1 MSKFFVIKNNMIS
14 KPKGTLDFLPDDAYK
29 RRHIENKLR
38 EIATLFNYKEIRT
51 PTFEKTELFRRGIG
65 EETDIVS
72 KEMYSFHENEFTLKP
87 EMTAPVI
94 RSYIENSL
102 YNVSPVTKLY
112 YIANMY
118 RHERPQAG
126 RYREFSQFGA
136 EVIGSGD
143 YAADV
148 ELISLGVFFL
158 KNFGLNNL
166 KIKINNIGS
175 LEERAVYIKDLKDY
189 LLKHL
194 VDLSVDSWHRLE
206 KNPLRILDSKNPND
220 IKIVENAPNIN
231 EYLGTE
237 NRKHF
242 EDVLNGLKSL
252 NIEYEVDYKL
262 VRGLDYYTSTTF
274 EIVSDSLGA
283 QNAVLGGG
291 RYDKLIEQLDGK
303 PTPAIGFACG
313 LERLA
318 LVLEANNYVYPEED
332 CPHLYIVTSGEEARK
347 KALVISHKLREN
359 GIYCEIDLLNRSIK
373 SQMKEANK
381 YKAKYVA
388 VVGENEITT
397 NEVKIK
403 RMNDGSESGINLD
416 EIINYNF
423 N

>member
-1 MSKFFVIKNNMIS
+1 MIT
-14 KPKGTLDFLPDDAYK
+14 KPKGTLDFLPDDAFK
-29 RRHIENKLR
+29 RQHIENKLR
-38 EIATLFNYKEIRT
+38 GIASLFNYKEIRT
-51 PTFEKTELFRRGIG
+51 PSFEKTELFKRGIG

-72 KEMYSFHENEFTLKP
+72 KEMYSFQESEFTLKP

-102 YNVSPVTKLY
+102 YNISPVTKLY

-136 EVIGSGD
+136 EVIGSSE
-143 YAADV
+143 YSADV

-158 KNFGLNNL
+158 KSFGLNDL

-175 LEERAVYIKDLKDY
+175 LEERAVYIKELKDY
-189 LLKHL
+189 LLKYL
-194 VDLSVDSWHRLE
+194 VDLSVDSRQRLE

-220 IKIVENAPNIN
+220 RKILENAPNIN
-231 EYLGTE
+231 EYLGAE
-237 NRKHF
+237 NKKHF
-242 EDVLNGLKSL
+242 EDVLNGLESL
-252 NIEYEVDYKL
+252 GIKYEIDYKL

-291 RYDKLIEQLDGK
+291 RYDKLIEQLDGR

-313 LERLA
+313 LERLT
-318 LVLEANNYVYPEED
+318 LVLESSNYAFPEEEN
-332 CPHLYIVTSGEEARK
+332 PHLYIVTSGEEARK
-347 KALVISHKLREN
+347 KALVISNKLREN

-388 VVGENEITT
+388 VIGENEIAT

-416 EIINYNF
+416 EITNYNF

>member
-1 MSKFFVIKNNMIS
+1 MIS
-14 KPKGTLDFLPDDAYK
+14 KPKGTLDFLPDDAFK
-29 RRHIENKLR
+29 RQHIEKKLR
-38 EIATLFNYKEIRT
+38 EIATLFNYREIRT
-51 PTFEKTELFRRGIG
+51 PTFEKTELFKRGIG

-72 KEMYSFHENEFTLKP
+72 KEMYSFHDAEFTLKP

-112 YIANMY
+112 YISNMF

-136 EVIGSGD
+136 EVIGSSE
-143 YAADV
+143 YVADI

-158 KNFGLNNL
+158 KSFGLNEL
-166 KIKINNIGS
+166 KIKINNIGT
-175 LEERAVYIKDLKDY
+175 LEERTEYIKELREY
-189 LLKHL
+189 LLKYSA
-194 VDLSVDSWHRLE
+194 DLSEDSKRRLE
-206 KNPLRILDSKNPND
+206 TNPLRILDSKNPND
-220 IKIVENAPNIN
+220 IRLLENAPTIN
-231 EYLGTE
+231 EYLGNE
-237 NRKHF
+237 NKVHF
-242 EDVLNGLKSL
+242 ENVLNGLKSL
-252 NIEYEVDYKL
+252 EIEYVIDYKL

-274 EIVSDSLGA
+274 EILSDSLGA

-313 LERLA
+313 LERLS
-318 LVLEANNYVYPEED
+318 LVLEASGYVFPEED
-332 CPHLYIVTSGEEARK
+332 NPHLYIVTSGEEARK
-347 KALVISHKLREN
+347 KALVISNKLREN
-359 GIYCEIDLLNRSIK
+359 GIFCEIDLLNRSVK
-373 SQMKEANK
+373 SQMKEANR

-388 VVGENEITT
+388 VIGDDEIKT

-416 EIINYNF
+416 EITNYNF

>member
-1 MSKFFVIKNNMIS
+1 MIS
-14 KPKGTLDFLPDDAYK
+14 KPKGTLDFLPDDAFK
-29 RRHIENKLR
+29 RQHIEKKLR

-51 PTFEKTELFRRGIG
+51 PTFEKTELFKRGIG

-72 KEMYSFHENEFTLKP
+72 KEMYSFHDAEFTLKP

-102 YNVSPVTKLY
+102 YNISPVTKLY
-112 YIANMY
+112 YISNMF

-136 EVIGSGD
+136 EVIGSSE
-143 YAADV
+143 YVADI

-158 KNFGLNNL
+158 KSFGLNEL
-166 KIKINNIGS
+166 KIKINNIGN
-175 LEERAVYIKDLKDY
+175 LEERAEYIKDLREY
-189 LLKHL
+189 LLKYS
-194 VDLSVDSWHRLE
+194 VDLSEDSKRRLE

-220 IKIVENAPNIN
+220 IKILEGAPTIN
-231 EYLGTE
+231 EYLGNE
-237 NRKHF
+237 NKVHF
-242 EDVLNGLKSL
+242 ENVLNGLKSL
-252 NIEYEVDYKL
+252 DIDYVIDYKL

-313 LERLA
+313 LERLT
-318 LVLEANNYVYPEED
+318 LVLEASGYVFPEEEY
-332 CPHLYIVTSGEEARK
+332 PHLYIVTSGEEARK
-347 KALVISHKLREN
+347 KALVISNKLREN
-359 GIYCEIDLLNRSIK
+359 GIFCEIDLLNRSVK

-388 VVGENEITT
+388 VIGEDEIKT

-416 EIINYNF
+416 EITNF
-423 N
+423 NFN

>member
-1 MSKFFVIKNNMIS
+1 MIS
-14 KPKGTLDFLPDDAYK
+14 KPKGTLDFLPDDAFI
-29 RRHIENKLR
+29 RQHIENKLR
-38 EIATLFNYKEIRT
+38 YAASLFNYKEIRT
-51 PTFEKTELFRRGIG
+51 PSFEKTELFRRGIG
-65 EETDIVS
+65 EATDIVS
-72 KEMYSFHENEFTLKP
+72 KEMYSFSNNEFTLKP

-94 RSYIENSL
+94 RAYIENSL
-102 YNVSPVTKLY
+102 YNVSPVMKLY

-136 EVIGSGD
+136 EVIGSSD
-143 YAADV
+143 YTADV

-158 KNFGLNNL
+158 KSFGLDEL
-166 KIKINNIGS
+166 RIKINNIGN
-175 LEERAVYIKDLKDY
+175 LEERLLYVEDLKKY
-189 LLKHL
+189 LYDFETELSDDSKRRL
-194 VDLSVDSWHRLE
+194 VI
-206 KNPLRILDSKNPND
+206 NPLRILDSKNPKD
-220 IKIVENAPNIN
+220 IKVLENAPTIN
-231 EYLGTE
+231 EYLGEE

-242 EDVLNGLKSL
+242 ENVLEGLTSL
-252 NIEYEVDYKL
+252 DIIFEIDYKL

-291 RYDKLIEQLDGK
+291 RYDKLVEQLDGK

-313 LERLA
+313 LERLT
-318 LVLEANNYVYPEED
+318 LVLEANNYVFPEENY
-332 CPHLYIVTSGEEARK
+332 PHIYIVTSGEEARK
-347 KALVISHKLREN
+347 KALVISNKLREN

-373 SQMKEANK
+373 SQMKEANRFN
-381 YKAKYVA
+381 AKYVA
-388 VVGENEITT
+388 VIGEDEIKT

-416 EIINYNF
+416 EITTYNF

>member
-1 MSKFFVIKNNMIS
+1 MIT
-14 KPKGTLDFLPDDAYK
+14 KPKGTLDFLPDDAFK
-29 RRHIENKLR
+29 RQHIENKLR
-38 EIATLFNYKEIRT
+38 GIASLFNYKEIRT
-51 PTFEKTELFRRGIG
+51 PSFEKTELFKRGIG

-72 KEMYSFHENEFTLKP
+72 KEMYSFQESEFTLKP

-102 YNVSPVTKLY
+102 YNISPVTKLY

-136 EVIGSGD
+136 EVIGSSE
-143 YAADV
+143 YSADV

-158 KNFGLNNL
+158 KSFGLNDL

-175 LEERAVYIKDLKDY
+175 FEERAVYIKELKDY
-189 LLKHL
+189 LLKYL
-194 VDLSVDSWHRLE
+194 VDLSVDSRQRLE

-220 IKIVENAPNIN
+220 RKILENAPNIN
-231 EYLGTE
+231 EYLGDE
-237 NRKHF
+237 NKKHF
-242 EDVLNGLKSL
+242 EDVLNGLESL
-252 NIEYEVDYKL
+252 GIKYEIDYKL

-274 EIVSDSLGA
+274 EIVSDSLVA

-291 RYDKLIEQLDGK
+291 RYDKLIEQLDGR

-313 LERLA
+313 LERLT
-318 LVLEANNYVYPEED
+318 LVLEASNYAFPEEEN
-332 CPHLYIVTSGEEARK
+332 PHLYIVTSGEEARK
-347 KALVISHKLREN
+347 KALVISNKLREN

-388 VVGENEITT
+388 VIGENEIAT

-403 RMNDGSESGINLD
+403 RMNDGSESGFNLD
-416 EIINYNF
+416 EITNYNF